1 MKLVKG
7 LLNFGF
13 LGKIERIPRV
23 VRPLLQLL
31 DGRNDG
37 TGNEIIDRNRW
48 KFTADSKLVTSVK
61 SEIIVALQEFQNQV
75 SMSLSIFFTCVQD
88 FQPPTPTVSATTRNL
103 LCTSPLPVDQLP
115 ALAAH
120 GFVRGYLQP
129 TVRQERAPHVFKG
142 RGA

>member
-61 SEIIVALQEFQNQV
+61 SEIILALQEFQNQV
-75 SMSLSIFFTCVQD
+75 SMPLSIFFTCVQD
-88 FQPPTPTVSATTRNL
+88 FQPPTPTVTATTRNL
-103 LCTSPLPVDQLP
+103 LCPSPLPVDQLP